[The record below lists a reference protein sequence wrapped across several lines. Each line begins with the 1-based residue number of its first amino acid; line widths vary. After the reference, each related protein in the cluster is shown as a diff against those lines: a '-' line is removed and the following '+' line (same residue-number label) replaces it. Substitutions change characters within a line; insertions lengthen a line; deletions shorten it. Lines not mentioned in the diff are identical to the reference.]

1 MNLRDR
7 IPPRSTLIGVILL
20 LVAGSFGYRLLVWNH
35 LEQTSAMFVGLPAI
49 LAIAVAMLPSPKSA
63 TGLIL
68 KVLSLFVLMS
78 AVLFGEGS
86 ICILM
91 AAPLVLGVGCIVG
104 LIIDHEKRRRG
115 IPLMALPLIVLM
127 GVEGTTPQ
135 LSFPREEQ
143 VSVEKTVTATPA
155 EVRAALAATPRFRT
169 TLPLYLR
176 LKFPLPSETSG
187 GGLQEGALRVVRFA
201 GGEGKPG
208 NLVMRVGEA
217 DDQHVVFD
225 AVSDTSHVAHWLKWE
240 EARVDLSE
248 VGPGQTRVRWTLRY
262 RRDLDPAWYFGPW
275 ERYAARLAAG
285 YLIDNLATPHPR
297 RT

>member
-1 MNLRDR
+1 MDMTQRRTARVMIIAL
-7 IPPRSTLIGVILL
+7 TLLMAAGSLGYHL
-20 LVAGSFGYRLLVWNH
+20 LVRNH
-35 LEQTSAMFVGLPAI
+35 LEQTAAMFVGLPAI
-49 LAIAVAMLPSPKSA
+49 LAIAIAMLPQPKSA

-91 AAPLVLGVGCIVG
+91 AAPLILGVGCIVG
-104 LIIDHEKRRRG
+104 LIVDHEKRRRG
-115 IPLMALPLIVLM
+115 LPLMALPLIVLM
-127 GVEGTTPQ
+127 GVEGTTTQ

-143 VSVEKTVTATPA
+143 VSVEKTV
-155 EVRAALAATPRFRT
+155 AATPRFRT

-208 NLVMRVGEA
+208 NLVMRVSEA
-217 DDQHVVFD
+217 DGQHVVFD
-225 AVSDTSHVAHWLKWE
+225 AVSDSSHIAHWLKWE

-285 YLIDNLATPHPR
+285 YLIDNVATPHR
-297 RT
+297 GRT

>member
-7 IPPRSTLIGVILL
+7 IPPRPTLIGVILL
-20 LVAGSFGYRLLVWNH
+20 LAAGSLGYRWLAWHH

-49 LAIAVAMLPSPKSA
+49 LAIAIAMIPPPKSV
-63 TGLIL
+63 TGTIL
-68 KVLSLFVLMS
+68 RVLSLFLLMS
-78 AVLFGEGS
+78 GILFGEGF

-91 AAPLVLGVGCIVG
+91 AAPIVLGVGCIIGMLV
-104 LIIDHEKRRRG
+104 DHGRRRRG
-115 IPLMALPLIVLM
+115 VPLMALPLIVLM

-135 LSFPREEQ
+135 LSFPREEV
-143 VSVEKTVTATPA
+143 VSVEKTVAATLA
-155 EVRAALAATPRFRT
+155 DVRSALAATPRFRT
-169 TLPLYLR
+169 TLPVYLR

-187 GGLQEGALRVVRFA
+187 SGLQEGALRVVRFA

-217 DDQHVVFD
+217 DDQHVRFD
-225 AVSDTSHVAHWLKWE
+225 AVSDTSHIAHWLKWE

-248 VGPGQTRVRWTLRY
+248 VAPGQTRVRWTLRY

-285 YLIDNLATPHPR
+285 YLIDNVATPHPG